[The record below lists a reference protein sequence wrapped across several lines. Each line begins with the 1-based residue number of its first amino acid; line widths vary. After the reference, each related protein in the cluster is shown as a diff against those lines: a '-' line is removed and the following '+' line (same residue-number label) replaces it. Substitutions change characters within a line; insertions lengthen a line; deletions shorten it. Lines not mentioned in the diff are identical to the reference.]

1 MKKNKSEQPEK
12 KEEEKAKKP
21 IKKKAEKAEI
31 VAEQKPQ
38 KKQNKQKPQKPQK
51 PKKGKT
57 EEPKKE
63 ETSQAETK
71 APKNGAPVFDM
82 TAILGEKSAKKAVEK
97 TAEKS
102 EQPKKSEEKA
112 ETATPEKKTDGEKK
126 SGQGAIRGNGNG
138 NGNANGNANGGKGKP
153 VRAQKGGNGN
163 ANGNQ
168 SAHGGQEKNADE
180 RLKEAFLKKLRSLGG
195 EYFEYYSV
203 YLLERYARKYGR
215 RLEAMKISGGEKDG
229 GIDGEIEVSDKLGFR
244 ETIYVQAKNWNPTRS
259 EWIVGE
265 TLLQQFVGAV
275 LSRQARDG
283 KRRTRGIFMTTSV
296 FSSDAKAMLSA
307 MSADFVGYDGSDVFD
322 AAKECRF
329 GVKEENGRLVLDE
342 KLLSGT
348 DAFYEM

>member
-1 MKKNKSEQPEK
+1 MKKNKSEQTEK

-31 VAEQKPQ
+31 VAEQQPQ
-38 KKQNKQKPQKPQK
+38 KKQNKQKPQKP
-51 PKKGKT
+51 KKGKT
-57 EEPKKE
+57 EELKKE
-63 ETSQAETK
+63 ETPQAVEK
-71 APKNGAPVFDM
+71 EPKNGAPVFDM

-97 TAEKS
+97 TAEKA
-102 EQPKKSEEKA
+102 EQPKKPEEKA
-112 ETATPEKKTDGEKK
+112 ETVAPEKKTDGEKK
-126 SGQGAIRGNGNG
+126 PQQTVNRGNGAKSNA
-138 NGNANGNANGGKGKP
+138 NANGNANGGKGKP
-153 VRAQKGGNGN
+153 DRAQKGGNGN
-163 ANGNQ
+163 ANGSV

-322 AAKECRF
+322 AAKECGF
-329 GVKEENGRLVLDE
+329 GVKEENGRMVLDE